1 MKLTLVILAALWV
14 PLLFADSPFT
24 VSTAAGND
32 ALTVTI
38 AISPGHYLYDKSIVF
53 EVTDKSGKSVSAK
66 AADKPVLHKDET
78 FGDTLIY
85 PSGTASW
92 KLTGT
97 PPFHGTVEFQGCR
110 ESKPGAPGLCF
121 MPQTVELGQGAAVTA
136 TAGPSATGDDY
147 AGLDFGR
154 KLSGEVGVNEFI
166 GFLRGGETGGGTAAK
181 DMFADKAFWVILLLI
196 FVGGLG
202 LNLTPCVL
210 PMIPIN
216 LAIIGASG
224 GKKGL
229 WYGFLYGAGMAATY
243 GILGLAVILGG
254 AKFGSLNSSWI
265 FNGVIGIIFLLLS
278 LAMFGVFNLDLS
290 TKVNDIKTDKL
301 GKTAGLIAL
310 GAVSALLAGACVAP
324 VVISALLLSGNLYN
338 QGNPAALALPFLLGV
353 GMGLPWP
360 LAGAGLAILP
370 RPGMFMVKIKY
381 IFGVLIVL
389 AAAYYFYLAF
399 SLLPGHYSA
408 ETEFAKLD
416 AAVATAK
423 AENKPL
429 LIDFW
434 ATWCKNCK
442 SMSRNVLPDQ
452 QVQNELKSF
461 VFVKFQAEELNQ
473 PRVKA
478 LLDRWQLPGLPS
490 FVILTPPGR

>member
-1 MKLTLVILAALWV
+1 MKLFLSMLAALWL
-14 PLLFADSPFT
+14 PLLFADSPFA
-24 VSTAAGND
+24 VSTAAKDD
-32 ALTVTI
+32 ALTVSISI
-38 AISPGHYLYDKSIVF
+38 APGHYLYDKSIVF
-53 EVTDKSGKSVSAK
+53 EVTDKSGKSV
-66 AADKPVLHKDET
+66 AATAEDKPVLHKDET

-85 PSGTASW
+85 PSGVARW
-92 KLTGT
+92 KFAGT

-110 ESKPGAPGLCF
+110 ETKPGAPGLCF
-121 MPQTVELGQGAAVTA
+121 MPQTVEIAPDAAA
-136 TAGPSATGDDY
+136 TTGNSATGGDTGY
-147 AGLDFGR
+147 AGLALLR
-154 KLSGEVGVNEFI
+154 KLSGEVGVPEFLQ
-166 GFLRGGETGGGTAAK
+166 FLSGEQAGGTATK

-196 FVGGLG
+196 FVGGIG

-224 GKKGL
+224 GKRGL

-265 FNGVIGIIFLLLS
+265 FNGVIGGVFLLLS

-370 RPGMFMVKIKY
+370 KPGMFMVKIKY
-381 IFGVLIVL
+381 VFGILIVL
-389 AAAYYFYLAF
+389 AAGYYFYLAV
-399 SLLPGHYSA
+399 SLLPGRYSA
-408 ETEFAKLD
+408 EAEFAKLD
-416 AAVATAK
+416 AAVAAAK
-423 AENKPL
+423 AQNQPL

-434 ATWCKNCK
+434 ATWCKNCQ
-442 SMSRNVLPDQ
+442 SMSRNVLPDT
-452 QVQNELKSF
+452 QVQNELKNF
-461 VFVKFQAEELNQ
+461 IFVKFQAEDLND
-473 PRVKA
+473 PKVKA

-490 FVILTPPGR
+490 FVVLTPSTR

>member
-1 MKLTLVILAALWV
+1 MLAALWL
-14 PLLFADSPFT
+14 PLIFADSPFA
-24 VSTAAGND
+24 VSTAAKDGV
-32 ALTVTI
+32 LTVSISI
-38 AISPGHYLYDKSIVF
+38 APGHYLYDKSIVF
-53 EVTDKSGKSVSAK
+53 EITDKSGKSV
-66 AADKPVLHKDET
+66 AAAAEDKPVLHKDET

-85 PSGTASW
+85 PAGVARW
-92 KLTGT
+92 QFAGE

-121 MPQTVELGQGAAVTA
+121 MPQTVEIGQSAAA
-136 TAGPSATGDDY
+136 TDSAATGGDTGY
-147 AGLDFGR
+147 AGLVFER
-154 KLSGEVGVNEFI
+154 KLSGEVGVPD
-166 GFLRGGETGGGTAAK
+166 FLQFLSGKTGESTAK

-196 FVGGLG
+196 FVGGIG

-229 WYGFLYGAGMAATY
+229 WYGFLYGSGMAATY

-265 FNGVIGIIFLLLS
+265 FNGVIGVVFLLLS

-290 TKVNDIKTDKL
+290 NKVNDIKTDKL
-301 GKTAGLIAL
+301 GKTAGLVAL

-360 LAGAGLAILP
+360 LAGAGLAVLP
-370 RPGMFMVKIKY
+370 KPGMFMVKIKY
-381 IFGVLIVL
+381 VFGVLIVL

-399 SLLPGHYSA
+399 SLLPGRYSA
-408 ETEFAKLD
+408 EAEFAKLD
-416 AAVATAK
+416 AAVAAAK
-423 AENKPL
+423 AQNQPL

-434 ATWCKNCK
+434 ATWCKNCR
-442 SMSRNVLPDQ
+442 SMSHNVLPDA
-452 QVQNELKSF
+452 QVQNELKNF
-461 VFVKFQAEELNQ
+461 VFVKFQAEDLNE
-473 PRVKA
+473 PKVKA

-490 FVILTPPGR
+490 FVILKPEAK

>member
-1 MKLTLVILAALWV
+1 MKLIFAIFAAFLL
-14 PLLFADSPFT
+14 PHLFADSPFT
-24 VSTAAGND
+24 VTTANGD
-32 ALTVTI
+32 GALTVSI
-38 AISPGHYLYDKSIVF
+38 AVAPGHYLYDKSIVF
-53 EVTDKSGKSVSAK
+53 EVTDKGGKRV
-66 AADKPVLHKDET
+66 AAMSEDKPILHKDET

-85 PSGTASW
+85 PAGVARW

-121 MPQTVELGQGAAVTA
+121 MPQTVEIGQSPDAASGAAA
-136 TAGPSATGDDY
+136 RPGDTGY
-147 AGLDFGR
+147 AGLAFER
-154 KLSGEVGVNEFI
+154 KLSGEVGVND
-166 GFLRGGETGGGTAAK
+166 FLQFLSGDPVGGTAAK
-181 DMFADKAFWVILLLI
+181 DMFTDKAFWVILLLI
-196 FVGGLG
+196 FIGGIG

-265 FNGVIGIIFLLLS
+265 FNAVIGVVFLLLA

-301 GKTAGLIAL
+301 GKTAGLVAL

-360 LAGAGLAILP
+360 LAGAGLAVLP
-370 RPGMFMVKIKY
+370 KPGMFMVKIKY
-381 IFGVLIVL
+381 VFGVLIVL
-389 AAAYYFYLAF
+389 AAAYYFYLAV
-399 SLLPGHYSA
+399 SLLPGRYSA
-408 ETEFAKLD
+408 QAEFAKLD
-416 AAVATAK
+416 AAVAAAK
-423 AENKPL
+423 AQNKPL

-434 ATWCKNCK
+434 ATWCKNCQ
-442 SMSRNVLPDQ
+442 SMSRNVLPDA
-452 QVQNELKSF
+452 QVQNKLQNF
-461 VFVKFQAEELNQ
+461 VFVKFQAENLNDQ
-473 PRVKA
+473 KVKA

-490 FVILTPPGR
+490 FVILKPEVK

>member
-1 MKLTLVILAALWV
+1 MKSLLIFLAVLSLWCV
-14 PLLFADSPFT
+14 FAESPFT
-24 VSTAAGND
+24 VSTADDGG
-32 ALTVTI
+32 LTVSITI
-38 AISPGHYLYDKSIVF
+38 APGHYLYDKSIVF
-53 EVTDKSGKSVSAK
+53 EVVDQTGKHI
-66 AADKPVLHKDET
+66 KPVAGTKPVMHKDET
-78 FGDTLIY
+78 FGDTLVY
-85 PSGTASW
+85 PAGVARW
-92 KLTGT
+92 KFAGT
-97 PPFHGTVEFQGCR
+97 PPFRGTVEFQGCR
-110 ESKPGAPGLCF
+110 ETMPGTPGLCF
-121 MPQTVELGQGAAVTA
+121 MPQTVEIGQTA
-136 TAGPSATGDDY
+136 TAPAAPAPGGDDGT
-147 AGLDFGR
+147 GLMFAR

-166 GFLRGGETGGGTAAK
+166 QFLRGGEPGAAAAK

-196 FVGGLG
+196 FAGGIG

-229 WYGFLYGAGMAATY
+229 WHGLLYGSGMAATY

-265 FNGVIGIIFLLLS
+265 FNGVIGVVFLLLS

-301 GKTAGLIAL
+301 GKTAGLVAL

-360 LAGAGLAILP
+360 LAGAGLAVLP
-370 RPGMFMVKIKY
+370 KPGMFMVKIKY
-381 IFGVLIVL
+381 VFGVLIVL

-399 SLLPGHYSA
+399 SLLPGRYSA
-408 ETEFAKLD
+408 EAEFAKLD

-423 AENKPL
+423 AQNKPL

-434 ATWCKNCK
+434 ATWCKNCQ
-442 SMSRNVLPDQ
+442 SMSRNVLPDA
-452 QVQNELKSF
+452 QVQDELKNF
-461 VFVKFQAEELNQ
+461 VFVKFQAEDINQ
-473 PRVKA
+473 PRVKT

-490 FVILTPPGR
+490 FVILTPPER